1 MSNGCCTSTNRH
13 QVIRER
19 WVGSKKKP
27 SHNKGRKISKQITT
41 AKTVS
46 STGLN
51 GKKNALHSL
60 YFLQAHI
67 VQFKVS
73 QHANHSFVVYPIH
86 YQNCQVSC
94 KDIKESSCPVFCQ
107 LRWCSARFFGVKKS
121 STDFCKPACQNHSFK
136 YYLGFMGARV
146 SWLTFH
152 SVFRESCLHVRLS
165 WQQTTQCD
173 IYSF

>member
-1 MSNGCCTSTNRH
+1 MGWE
-13 QVIRER
+13 Q
-19 WVGSKKKP
+19 KKT

-46 STGLN
+46 TTGLN

-86 YQNCQVSC
+86 YQNCQVPGKISR
-94 KDIKESSCPVFCQ
+94 KVHVLFFVSSDDAVPDFLG
-107 LRWCSARFFGVKKS
+107 LRNLLLSFVNLHARITPS
-121 STDFCKPACQNHSFK
+121 ST
-136 YYLGFMGARV
+136 
-146 SWLTFH
+146 T
-152 SVFRESCLHVRLS
+152 
-165 WQQTTQCD
+165 
-173 IYSF
+173 

>member
-1 MSNGCCTSTNRH
+1 LFKNLTLEIFVSNGCCTSTNHH

-60 YFLQAHI
+60 YFFRAHI

-73 QHANHSFVVYPIH
+73 QHANHSFVVYTTKTVRFPGKISRKVH
-86 YQNCQVSC
+86 VLFFVSS
-94 KDIKESSCPVFCQ
+94 DDAVQDFLG
-107 LRWCSARFFGVKKS
+107 LRNLLLSFINLHARITPS
-121 STDFCKPACQNHSFK
+121 ST
-136 YYLGFMGARV
+136 
-146 SWLTFH
+146 T
-152 SVFRESCLHVRLS
+152 
-165 WQQTTQCD
+165 
-173 IYSF
+173 

>member
-1 MSNGCCTSTNRH
+1 MGWE
-13 QVIRER
+13 Q
-19 WVGSKKKP
+19 KKS

-73 QHANHSFVVYPIH
+73 QHANHSFVVYPYTTKTVRFPGKISRKVH
-86 YQNCQVSC
+86 VLFFVSS
-94 KDIKESSCPVFCQ
+94 DDAVQDFSE
-107 LRWCSARFFGVKKS
+107 LRNLLLSFVNLHARITPS
-121 STDFCKPACQNHSFK
+121 ST
-136 YYLGFMGARV
+136 
-146 SWLTFH
+146 T
-152 SVFRESCLHVRLS
+152 
-165 WQQTTQCD
+165 
-173 IYSF
+173 